1 VGARSRAALGGMRR
15 AEPPVIAL
23 LFAAWLYVV
32 YSSGWWT
39 KQAVAYSGVL
49 MGLALMAF
57 AAVAKPLR
65 AKQE

>member
-1 VGARSRAALGGMRR
+1 MHRSEPALL
-15 AEPPVIAL
+15 AL